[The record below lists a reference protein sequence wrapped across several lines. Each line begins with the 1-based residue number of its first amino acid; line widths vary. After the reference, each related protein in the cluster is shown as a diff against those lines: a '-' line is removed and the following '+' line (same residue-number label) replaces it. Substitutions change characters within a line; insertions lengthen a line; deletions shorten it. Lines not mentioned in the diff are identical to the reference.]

1 MSDKGQFGILLK
13 KRQKH
18 VTHPETRERHPLTLD
33 DACITLFC
41 WKCNHILF
49 LSVWRVSL
57 VVVQF
62 VTYELFFPFFSLSS
76 PKNYSLTLLVI
87 GILILFFILWIFQS
101 KLNFNPS
108 LFLFNFIF
116 QSQFIKYY
124 IL

>member
-1 MSDKGQFGILLK
+1 MKKKKNQKHNKTTKIETSLKGLFHVFPKVFFFFYVNMSDKGQFGILLK

-18 VTHPETRERHPLTLD
+18 VTHLETRERHPLTLD

-62 VTYELFFPFFSLSS
+62 VLMNFFPLSFLS
-76 PKNYSLTLLVI
+76 HLLKI
-87 GILILFFILWIFQS
+87 TA
-101 KLNFNPS
+101 
-108 LFLFNFIF
+108 
-116 QSQFIKYY
+116 
-124 IL
+124 